1 MFYSSDRAE
10 KPTRDGK
17 VTMDPSNDPQRTH
30 TTISTSGSRP
40 KSLSEEQ
47 KHRHQDAF
55 VPTTG
60 TMPDRLGRGLTTG
73 KGFFAALVAF
83 GAWYV
88 VVCSITIGV
97 GMLVFHVLAH
107 TWVGTTERSFQLW
120 LVHHGTKFISSLSAV
135 PSFLGGVQ
143 GVVPVVLI
151 VTIIL
156 LFRRWGRRSF
166 ILMAALL
173 VELVV
178 FLTANQVVR
187 RPRPAI
193 RHLGVTPPTFS
204 FPSGHMAATVALY
217 GGIVVVTYVATTRR
231 WPRVGAWLLALV
243 MTLTVG
249 LSRMYRGDH
258 FPTDVLAGLLV
269 GLTALY
275 VGIFIIRT
283 LCATQLALGSHPRSR
298 ETMQSHD
305 EKLRA
310 D

>member
-1 MFYSSDRAE
+1 MAPSNQTQRAHTTVSPSKSRAE
-10 KPTRDGK
+10 D
-17 VTMDPSNDPQRTH
+17 
-30 TTISTSGSRP
+30 
-40 KSLSEEQ
+40 LSETH

-55 VPTTG
+55 VPTPD

-88 VVCSITIGV
+88 VVCSVTIGA
-97 GMLVFHVLAH
+97 GMLIFHVLAH
-107 TWVGTTERSFQLW
+107 TGVGTTERSFQLW
-120 LVHHGTKFISSLSAV
+120 LVHHGTTLITSLSAV
-135 PSFLGGVQ
+135 ASFLGGVQ
-143 GVVPVVLI
+143 GIVPVVLI
-151 VTIIL
+151 VTAIL
-156 LFRRWGRRSF
+156 IFRRWGRRSF
-166 ILMAALL
+166 ILLAALL
-173 VELVV
+173 VELAV

-231 WPRVGAWLLALV
+231 WSRVGAWLLALV
-243 MTLTVG
+243 MTLAVG
-249 LSRMYRGDH
+249 FSRMYRGDH

-275 VGIFIIRT
+275 VGVFIIRT
-283 LCATQLALGSHPRSR
+283 LCATQIALDGNSR
-298 ETMQSHD
+298 VRESVQSRD
-305 EKLRA
+305 EKLQGI
-310 D
+310 